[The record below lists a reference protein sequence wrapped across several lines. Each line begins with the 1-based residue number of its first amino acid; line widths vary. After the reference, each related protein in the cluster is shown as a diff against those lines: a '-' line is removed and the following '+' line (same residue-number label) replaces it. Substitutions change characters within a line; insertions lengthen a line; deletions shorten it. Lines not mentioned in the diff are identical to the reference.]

1 MFVAALGQNQ
11 NGVSKNHRPERVID
25 VSVGSAMANSDV
37 RAKTRA
43 KPLPGTVLPQLMTA
57 AISSGL

>member
-11 NGVSKNHRPERVID
+11 NGVFKNHRPERVID
-25 VSVGSAMANSDV
+25 VTVDNAMANSDI
-37 RAKTRA
+37 RAKTRE
-43 KPLPGTVLPQLMTA
+43 KPLPGTVIQQLMTA